1 MGKRFLK
8 SALCTVLSVM
18 MATGGVIVSAKPK
31 QMSVTE
37 SIQSV
42 ANVNATKTESTKV
55 INNKAQQT
63 QARAAVSLNN
73 VTVPTRWDTTIN
85 ALNKDVNIENGN
97 YIGSVVVKNAG
108 TLVAGFGE
116 EFCVRD
122 SNNKYIK
129 GSTNGILY
137 IANMKPGTYYLYT
150 KENTDGTKKIS
161 ISLYPNQNNRQ
172 INSKMMM
179 IGGTGKDIY
188 LNFKIKKK
196 GTAAFRLLGEWVST
210 SNFGKVYGISN
221 YIQKKSGSKWKTVT
235 SSQYT
240 TDGKGYLSIYGLTPG
255 TYRIVMKSTYQSGVM
270 FANYYKQITATDS
283 YGTSKKKAKT
293 ISRKKAKKQTFVS
306 TDSTKTE
313 HWYKINVSK
322 KRTTYIDVTSL
333 GSTGDIYCIVYGKA
347 RFNTKDIKNGTR
359 YYLKAP
365 KGTYYIKVKR
375 KSKNIMGSY
384 QVKYTK

>member
-1 MGKRFLK
+1 MRKRVLK
-8 SALCTVLSVM
+8 GVLCTMLSVV
-18 MATGGVIVSAKPK
+18 MATGGVVVGAKPK

-42 ANVNATKTESTKV
+42 ANINATKTESTK
-55 INNKAQQT
+55 IISNKEQQT
-63 QARAAVSLNN
+63 QARTSVLLNNAVVPTVWDTKVKSLNKS
-73 VTVPTRWDTTIN
+73 VT
-85 ALNKDVNIENGN
+85 IENGN
-97 YIGSVVVKNAG
+97 YIGSIVIKNAG
-108 TLVAGFGE
+108 TLVAGFGK

-122 SNNKYIK
+122 NSNKYIK
-129 GSTNGILY
+129 GSTNGLLY
-137 IANMKPGTYYLYT
+137 IPNMKPGTYYLYT
-150 KENTDGTKKIS
+150 KENTTITNNIS

-172 INSKMMM
+172 INSKIMV
-179 IGGTGKDIY
+179 IGGTGKDMY

-196 GTAAFRLLGEWVST
+196 GTAIFQLLGEWVSP
-210 SNFGKVYGISN
+210 SNFGKTYGITN
-221 YIQKKSGSKWKTVT
+221 YIQKKSGSSWKIVT

-240 TDGKGYLSIYGLTPG
+240 TDSKGYASVYGLVPG

-270 FANYYKQITATDS
+270 FATYYKQITATDS

-293 ISRKKAKKQTFVS
+293 ISRKKAKKQTFVA

-333 GSTGDIYCIVYGKA
+333 GSTGDIYCTVYGKA
-347 RFNTKDIKNGTR
+347 RFNTKDIKNGRR

-365 KGTYYIKVKR
+365 KGTYYIRVKR
-375 KSKNIMGSY
+375 NSKRIMGSY